1 MTTRGVVLRPEAA
14 RDIEEARDWY
24 DAQEPDLGA
33 EFIEEI
39 DATLARVAQ
48 LPGGYALVEDDVR
61 RALVRRFPYGVFFVD
76 DGDSIAVLAVFHLA
90 MSPTRLGARVRANR

>member
-1 MTTRGVVLRPEAA
+1 MTTREVVLRPEAA

-39 DATLARVAQ
+39 DAKLTRVAQ
-48 LPGGYALVEDDVR
+48 LPEATHSSR
-61 RALVRRFPYGVFFVD
+61 MMFAARSC
-76 DGDSIAVLAVFHLA
+76 DG
-90 MSPTRLGARVRANR
+90 SPTASSLSTMATASRFSPCSTWR